1 MALTRR
7 ARQPVVELVDTSPRP
22 RATDLPA
29 LVASALEIPIGEGF
43 QSKPISVQAWQQ
55 EAWRLLDIIGE
66 FRFLANRQA
75 GALSRCRI
83 YVAELDEYGKPG
95 KECEEV
101 DVQALSESVFGGHT
115 GKAEAIRLI
124 GLQLYIAGE
133 SYVVAEDRR
142 SEDKDVWY
150 TLNAN
155 QITPEGNSYEV
166 KRPQS
171 VGGGKRRLTKGKDLL
186 MRIWTP
192 HPSNSDLADGPARSV
207 LPVMREIERLSMLT
221 MSQIDSRL
229 ISAGLMLLP
238 AGIDFPHAED
248 TPGGIV
254 GLMEMILEAAK
265 AQLQGAGTAAG
276 LVPILAEIPVG
287 SGSDVQHLTFSTPV
301 QGEIKDKLDHA
312 IRRLALGLDAAPEEL
327 LGQGDSNHWSAWA
340 VDETSIKL
348 FISPILAR
356 ICDALTIGYLKP
368 ALEAMGKPQ
377 DADGA
382 QQYVFWYDTAP
393 LAARPDQR
401 EDAFKLYEKGL
412 ISSKALLD
420 ACNFT
425 EDDAPDEEERVKW
438 MLWELAKLNPA
449 LATDPAFQKIFG
461 LPPIKAQGDVPGD
474 GTSQP
479 AIAGE
484 PGPGKPAVAAKDQK
498 AIPAEPKAGKAD
510 ADKTKADKAAKPE
523 KGEEKRF
530 AALLPV
536 ADLLVTFALDKAGG
550 RIVGANRSMRGRHGD
565 LAKFDLHTVQPPG
578 SYDEAEQLLAG
589 GFDMLERVPLPEGVS
604 RAQFKSLLEGYTRE
618 LLVRGYPH
626 QPKLLSDVLERWNG
640 GA

>member
-7 ARQPVVELVDTSPRP
+7 APRPVVELVDTSPRA

-29 LVASALEIPIGEGF
+29 LVASALEIPIGEGM

-101 DVQALSESVFGGHT
+101 EIQALAESVFGGHT

-155 QITPEGNSYEV
+155 QITPEGNTYEV

-171 VGGGKRRLTKGKDLL
+171 VGGGKRTLSKGKDLL

-254 GLMEMILEAAK
+254 GLMEMILEAAR

-348 FISPILAR
+348 FISPVLAR

-368 ALEAMGKPQ
+368 ALEAMGKAQ
-377 DADGA
+377 DAEGSP
-382 QQYVFWYDTAP
+382 QYVFWYDTAP

-412 ISSKALLD
+412 ISAKALLD

-425 EDDAPDEEERVKW
+425 EDDAPDDEERVKW

-449 LATDPAFQKIFG
+449 LATDPEFQKIFG
-461 LPPIKAQGDVPGD
+461 LPALKEAAPPGAAP
-474 GTSQP
+474 GQP
-479 AIAGE
+479 AVGGP
-484 PGPGKPAVAAKDQK
+484 PGRPAVEPKDQK
-498 AIPAEPKAGKAD
+498 AIPAEPKAAKAD
-510 ADKTKADKAAKPE
+510 ADKAKADKTAKPE
-523 KGEEKRF
+523 QGKEKKF

-536 ADLLVTFALDKAGG
+536 ADLLVTFALDKAGA
-550 RIVGANRSMRGRHGD
+550 RIVGQNRSMRGRHAD
-565 LAKFDLHTVQPPG
+565 VAKFDLHTVAPAVT
-578 SYDEAEQLLAG
+578 YDEAGQLLAG
-589 GFDMLERVPLPEGVS
+589 GLDMLDRVELPPDVS
-604 RAQFKSLLEGYTRE
+604 RGRFRQLLEGYCTE
-618 LLVRGYPH
+618 LVVRGVRH

>member
-1 MALTRR
+1 VPLTRR
-7 ARQPVVELVDTSPRP
+7 APRPVVELVDTSPRRTP
-22 RATDLPA
+22 ADLPA

-95 KECEEV
+95 KECDDVEV
-101 DVQALSESVFGGHT
+101 QSLSESVFGGHT

-124 GLQLYIAGE
+124 GLQLYVAGE

-142 SEDKDVWY
+142 TEDKDVWY

-166 KRPQS
+166 KRPQA
-171 VGGGKRRLTKGKDLL
+171 VGGGKRTLSKGKDLL
-186 MRIWTP
+186 MRVWTP

-238 AGIDFPHAED
+238 AGTDYPHAADE
-248 TPGGIV
+248 PGGIV
-254 GLMEMILEAAK
+254 GLLEMILEAAR

-287 SGSDVQHLTFSTPV
+287 SGGDVQHLTFSTPI
-301 QGEIKDKLDHA
+301 QAEIKDKLDHA

-348 FISPILAR
+348 FISPVLAR
-356 ICDALTIGYLKP
+356 ICDALTIGYLAP
-368 ALEAMGKPQ
+368 ALEAMGKT
-377 DADGA
+377 GKEGE

-412 ISSKALLD
+412 ISAKALLD

-425 EDDAPDEEERVKW
+425 EDDAPDDEERVKW

-449 LATDPAFQKIFG
+449 LAADPEFQKVFG
-461 LPPIKAQGDVPGD
+461 LPAIKAQGDVPGD

-479 AIAGE
+479 AIAGQGP
-484 PGPGKPAVAAKDQK
+484 PGQKAVDPKAQK

-510 ADKTKADKAAKPE
+510 DAKADAAKDAKPTQGKE
-523 KGEEKRF
+523 KKF

-550 RIVGANRSMRGRHGD
+550 RIVGQNRSLRGRYAD
-565 LAKFDLHTVQPPG
+565 VAKFDLHTVQPP
-578 SYDEAEQLLAG
+578 STYDDAELLLAG

-604 RAQFKSLLEGYTRE
+604 RAHFKSLLEGYTRE
-618 LLVRGYPH
+618 LLVRGYAH

-640 GA
+640 GS